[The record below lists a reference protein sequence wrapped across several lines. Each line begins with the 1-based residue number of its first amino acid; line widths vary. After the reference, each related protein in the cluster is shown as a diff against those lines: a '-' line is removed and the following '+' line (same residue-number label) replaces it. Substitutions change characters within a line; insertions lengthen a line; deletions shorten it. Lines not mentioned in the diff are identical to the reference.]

1 MQMWQTG
8 LDVDRLFVEA
18 LQSLGGLD
26 VLVNNAG
33 VAGPTGPV
41 DEIAPE
47 EWDRTLEVNITG
59 QFNCARLAVKYLS
72 GSSNPSIINLSS
84 AAGRLGFPL
93 RAPYSASKWAA
104 VGFTKTLAIE
114 LGSKGIRVN
123 AILPGVVEG
132 DRIRR
137 VTESKAQALGAS
149 SERVLDELL
158 RNVSLRTTVT
168 PQQIADQI
176 VFLARLAVEQSP
188 VKQSRS
194 MATFSHFLRAVR
206 RLSAGRGIAG
216 FRCTDGATFVCET
229 NNGVRYTFSTAEAEE
244 RMLSASDTYCNG
256 KTRALTRMMKQRH
269 KSGLNESGESLAR
282 IMRHDPQ
289 EKNSTGSRSDWPCWS

>member
-1 MQMWQTG
+1 MDLGIQDLRVIVTAGASGIG
-8 LDVDRLFVEA
+8 LEVARSFIREGARVHVCDIDKSALESMAQSHPEITRSYANVANRADVDRMFVEA

-176 VFLARLAVEQSP
+176 VFLCSPRGRTISGQAIAIDGDIQS
-188 VKQSRS
+188 
-194 MATFSHFLRAVR
+194 
-206 RLSAGRGIAG
+206 LS
-216 FRCTDGATFVCET
+216 
-229 NNGVRYTFSTAEAEE
+229 
-244 RMLSASDTYCNG
+244 
-256 KTRALTRMMKQRH
+256 
-269 KSGLNESGESLAR
+269 
-282 IMRHDPQ
+282 
-289 EKNSTGSRSDWPCWS
+289 